1 MCFPRYNNFTK
12 DIFSNSFIFFLFL
25 DSRRHEPL
33 HFLVEFAQLFEVSSP
48 VATEER
54 QRFSTDSGT
63 RQVRV
68 LRMGSGH
75 LGDPSDPAP
84 EVSELSRENAAL
96 LPGEPESVA

>member
-1 MCFPRYNNFTK
+1 M
-12 DIFSNSFIFFLFL
+12 
-25 DSRRHEPL
+25 
-33 HFLVEFAQLFEVSSP
+33 
-48 VATEER
+48 
-54 QRFSTDSGT
+54 
-63 RQVRV
+63 RV